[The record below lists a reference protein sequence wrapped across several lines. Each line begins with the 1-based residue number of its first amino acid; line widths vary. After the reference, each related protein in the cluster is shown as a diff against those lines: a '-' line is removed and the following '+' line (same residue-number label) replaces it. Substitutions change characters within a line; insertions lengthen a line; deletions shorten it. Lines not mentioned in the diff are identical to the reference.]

1 MVLKHLQREKK
12 VIPKNILVM
21 KKEEMDHI
29 IKEYH
34 GHGFWDYLKEI
45 EKCYKS
51 WVDGNQKIWDYTIM
65 DLNLQK
71 SYGFKEAKDKKE
83 SLIKKTYDTYE
94 KSLMQ
99 KPCVGGISEIN
110 NSVFPY
116 DANRCNTTSME

>member
-1 MVLKHLQREKK
+1 MVLKHLQKEKK
-12 VIPKNILVM
+12 VILRNILVM
-21 KKEEMDHI
+21 KKEEMDHT

-34 GHGFWDYLKEI
+34 GHGF
-45 EKCYKS
+45 
-51 WVDGNQKIWDYTIM
+51 WDYTIM

-99 KPCVGGISEIN
+99 KPCVGGISELN

>member
-1 MVLKHLQREKK
+1 MGLKHLQKEKK
-12 VIPKNILVM
+12 VILRNILVM
-21 KKEEMDHI
+21 KKEEMDHT

-34 GHGFWDYLKEI
+34 GHGF
-45 EKCYKS
+45 
-51 WVDGNQKIWDYTIM
+51 WDYTIM

-99 KPCVGGISEIN
+99 KPCVGGISELN